1 MIMAQDKLF
10 GNKIQIDRIVYP
22 RGEQLLRDGLKFFC
36 GDDYKWNESYTAV
49 ADWLADN
56 RSKGLLLIG
65 NCGVGKTLITRKILM
80 PLFNQFYSEIYNQNG
95 MEVKFYPAYD
105 LEKAVENGLG
115 NCVVIDDIGSE
126 NIQNKFGNKVDWF
139 SRAVDYAEQHGNML
153 ICTTN
158 LTNEMLQERYGART
172 CDRMRAIMRPIVITG
187 NSLRK

>member
-1 MIMAQDKLF
+1 MVVAKDELF
-10 GNKIQIDRIVYP
+10 GEKIAIDHIVYP
-22 RGEQLLRDGLKFFC
+22 QGEQLLRAGLEFFC
-36 GDDYKWNESYTAV
+36 GKDYKWSDSYTHIAE
-49 ADWLADN
+49 WLADN
-56 RSKGLLLIG
+56 KSKGLLLIG
-65 NCGVGKTLITRKILM
+65 NCGVGKTLISRRILL
-80 PLFNQFYSEIYNQNG
+80 PFFNQYYKQTYKQNG

-126 NIQNKFGNKVDWF
+126 NIQNRFGNKVDWF

-158 LTNEMLQERYGART
+158 LSSELLQERYGART
-172 CDRMRAIMRPIVITG
+172 FDRMGAIMRPIVITG